1 MLTSPLYVQKSFGET
16 RCNGHAGEREVSAQ
30 YTQADRKES
39 LRSQSCEGQKALGKS
54 DALFSSEQGNLIRSS
69 ETLIRRIWEDLF
81 LKVMRITCSIR
92 QDQTWR
98 SKNFMS
104 NSLNKCIG
112 EIQRQTEKQRLAL
125 LDAQCGF
132 VESRREQVRLQ
143 EELFSVKEKVL
154 RNTQIRTMHEMGE
167 IQRAQDL
174 RADEVSVQKLRE
186 NQETI
191 QQLTTQLQ
199 QVQEQM
205 NSVNDFGDFQDVESK
220 SSGRLS
226 YVSSQHAM
234 IPSSRSMLSRDKRL
248 LLDTWNQSGLKA
260 NVFGNQFSTFD
271 SSQKPPQG
279 NSLVHTAKRTW
290 NYRRTTRSDSRE
302 SKYRNC
308 NSTDSLIHNRF

>member
-1 MLTSPLYVQKSFGET
+1 
-16 RCNGHAGEREVSAQ
+16 
-30 YTQADRKES
+30 
-39 LRSQSCEGQKALGKS
+39 
-54 DALFSSEQGNLIRSS
+54 
-69 ETLIRRIWEDLF
+69 
-81 LKVMRITCSIR
+81 
-92 QDQTWR
+92 
-98 SKNFMS
+98 
-104 NSLNKCIG
+104 
-112 EIQRQTEKQRLAL
+112 
-125 LDAQCGF
+125 
-132 VESRREQVRLQ
+132 
-143 EELFSVKEKVL
+143 
-154 RNTQIRTMHEMGE
+154 MHEMGE

-290 NYRRTTRSDSRE
+290 NYRITTRSDSRE